1 MKNKPDWNEK
11 LDLPQSEVDNIDN
24 AIMELVMTGM
34 VEMSI
39 GEDGEIYLSITPEGR
54 EYADNLEEFQEAPFG
69 GRGENRKSSNHKGL
83 GLKINPFSPR

>member
-1 MKNKPDWNEK
+1 MMGKLLFTRENMKNKPDWNEK
-11 LDLPQSEVDNIDN
+11 LNLPQSVIDDIDN

-54 EYADNLEEFQEAPFG
+54 KYVENLEEF
-69 GRGENRKSSNHKGL
+69 
-83 GLKINPFSPR
+83 